1 LGQTGA
7 SKDQFTNV
15 KQPQHLSVHERLF
28 VAVCPWER
36 NKMPELNSDMA
47 KKLGRNL
54 CTQEMIKAE
63 GIFDQ
68 SSSR

>member
-36 NKMPELNSDMA
+36 NKMPRTEFRYGKEVQVETCA
-47 KKLGRNL
+47 RKK
-54 CTQEMIKAE
+54 
-63 GIFDQ
+63 
-68 SSSR
+68 